1 MMASTAD
8 QSGHQGGGSGGG
20 GGGNPGGG
28 GGGPPLFVMQ
38 SMQSPSER
46 YLSNESLENDR
57 NSTTSSTESPNS
69 GGVIH
74 RKVRRYVSKH
84 AFAFRGE
91 YSYQLSEP
99 VSLSTTL
106 QGDLKWEKISNGFQ
120 GCHMNAPIESIK
132 MSPHFSLE
140 IKFLNSF
147 MASIWI

>member
-8 QSGHQGGGSGGG
+8 DQSGHQSGGG
-20 GGGNPGGG
+20 GGVGGGGNPQSG

-74 RKVRRYVSKH
+74 RKVSATTYVSKH
-84 AFAFRGE
+84 AFSPGVNILTNWVRNCAVEGPCLL
-91 YSYQLSEP
+91 LSP
-99 VSLSTTL
+99 
-106 QGDLKWEKISNGFQ
+106 
-120 GCHMNAPIESIK
+120 
-132 MSPHFSLE
+132 
-140 IKFLNSF
+140 
-147 MASIWI
+147 